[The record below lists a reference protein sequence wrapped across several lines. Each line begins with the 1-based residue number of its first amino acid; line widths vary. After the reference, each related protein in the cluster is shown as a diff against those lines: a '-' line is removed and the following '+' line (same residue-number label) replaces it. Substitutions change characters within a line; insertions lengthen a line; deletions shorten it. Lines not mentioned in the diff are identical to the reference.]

1 MFNKFKYLIVS
12 LFVGLTVFSLF
23 FILKV
28 KVNYNTLD
36 YLPEDSKTKIALE
49 KLEAEFG
56 AQGMVFVLVE
66 DLGSSEEVDGV
77 KEILFFEGVQG
88 ITYDQKE
95 NDVLYQVQLK
105 EDNYSE
111 LAQEVIKEIIE
122 RLEKE
127 DLSFYLDGESYQTYV
142 FNEMMIDQIINVV
155 LILIPVVLIILLLM
169 TRSFLEPLLFVI
181 VMAISVLINMG
192 TNAFLPS
199 VSYMTYLVAP
209 VVQFAVCMDY
219 SIMIL
224 HRFQDCS
231 AEGLEPNAALK
242 KAWKSSLIP
251 IIASAVT
258 TIAGFTAI
266 MFMKYKIGLDIGL
279 VLVKGVSL
287 SLLTVLFLMPALI
300 LLFNKILL
308 KTQHQSLFTII
319 SQKLR
324 QKKGRKEGFLS
335 IFIYRTR
342 FILPIL
348 IIALIIGGFFV
359 QRNNNFLYS
368 DASTTKD
375 MEEIAIGKEKIEN
388 SFGRTSQSVLLLDA
402 TLNTE
407 DLIMKLEK
415 LDLDGKTYIS
425 QFLAYDKQYDLES
438 LMNLFGGDLKEEELA
453 LVFQVINK
461 NQDKDTISL
470 RELNAFLEMTG
481 NKLSLNEMI
490 LYLNN
495 FVEIEESDVEFIYQ
509 LSSEESLSLIDIITF
524 LQTNYS
530 VEELKLIFAGK
541 ISPTQ
546 IEQVSTALGKD
557 ELNIP
562 ELIGGFSTIVNTPL
576 NYTSLASHLTDDYP
590 PEMLQQIYLSIG
602 VEELSLKDFMNF
614 IGGEFSQTEIA
625 LLMPTMDPSMVNTV
639 FSLMDAQNLLN
650 EGKTSLK
657 NFLLFIQTNF
667 SNFFNEEEAELIDI
681 RINELQEMEATL
693 LQIGQMEK
701 FLAVA
706 SSFDSFDAS
715 LFEVDPSLV
724 SDMFFSND
732 YQRLIFKIDL
742 PNESETSFA
751 FQEKLEKLLSENI
764 EGDYYLVSGLS
775 AIKEVKTMVDKDYL
789 LTSILSIAMVFIV
802 IAISFKSLTIPVIL
816 VLLIQGAVYIN
827 MGIPA
832 LTGEPLVFIGY
843 IIISCL
849 QLGAT
854 IDYAI
859 LVTHRYLNNR
869 TTKPKK
875 ESIIQ
880 TLHESVNSI
889 VNSGLILAT
898 AGFVLYF
905 VAKMP
910 VVASMGKLIGFGGSI
925 SMIIVI
931 FVLPQLLLFFDRFL
945 IIKKTEE

>member
-66 DLGSSEEVDGV
+66 DLGSSEEVEGV

-219 SIMIL
+219 SIMLL

-231 AEGLEPNAALK
+231 TEGLEPNAALK

-300 LLFNKILL
+300 LFFNKILL

-657 NFLLFIQTNF
+657 NFLLFIRTNF
-667 SNFFNEEEAELIDI
+667 SGFFSEEEAELIDI

-706 SSFDSFDAS
+706 SSFDSLDAS

-775 AIKEVKTMVDKDYL
+775 AIKEVKTMVDRDYL